1 MESFFFKKIVKKN
14 LLKIKEFL
22 GKNNYKK
29 KKKQKN
35 KKKKK
40 RIYLKKK
47 KKKIKNS
54 SFKENE
60 VKQYENLLKL
70 DFKKLLEELKKI
82 INSFQPHSERKVPQ
96 KIDRFDVS
104 LSCEASRRCG
114 STKDLVV
121 CEDNRRKEY
130 YVG

>member
-1 MESFFFKKIVKKN
+1 MKRN
-14 LLKIKEFL
+14 LEE
-22 GKNNYKK
+22 
-29 KKKQKN
+29 
-35 KKKKK
+35 
-40 RIYLKKK
+40 
-47 KKKIKNS
+47 IKNS

-130 YVG
+130 YVGCKDCLRGEYNSQPSVDELNDILEYTASVIKQPYESKFM